1 MKCKVHNDNHR
12 TSMISIMH
20 AISAFC
26 SSARLISAAAV
37 MASGYP
43 SHASQS
49 NVRLPSENAPA
60 LRTGKK
66 QDPQALVEAAVIL
79 NISDNRGKRA
89 VNDNRKPVT
98 TADIVDLKKSSNAIN
113 VLANDSDPDG
123 DGLTL
128 IYALA
133 KLGAVAFTPQ
143 GLVGYAQN
151 PGQPRYDRITYI
163 ASDGHGAFAEGT
175 VEIIAR

>member
-1 MKCKVHNDNHR
+1 
-12 TSMISIMH
+12 MISTLH
-20 AISAFC
+20 AIVGLS

-49 NVRLPSENAPA
+49 NVRSPFENAPA

-66 QDPQALVEAAVIL
+66 QDPQALVEAALTL
-79 NISDNRGKRA
+79 NISDNREKRA
-89 VNDNRKPVT
+89 VNENRKPVT
-98 TADIVDLKKSSNAIN
+98 IIDIVDLKKSSNAIN

-123 DGLTL
+123 DDMTL

-133 KLGAVAFTPQ
+133 KFGAVAFTPQ
-143 GLVGYAQN
+143 GLIGYAQN
-151 PGQPRYDRITYI
+151 PGQPRSDKITYTVQDGKGGI
-163 ASDGHGAFAEGT
+163 AHGI
-175 VEIIAR
+175 VDIIR